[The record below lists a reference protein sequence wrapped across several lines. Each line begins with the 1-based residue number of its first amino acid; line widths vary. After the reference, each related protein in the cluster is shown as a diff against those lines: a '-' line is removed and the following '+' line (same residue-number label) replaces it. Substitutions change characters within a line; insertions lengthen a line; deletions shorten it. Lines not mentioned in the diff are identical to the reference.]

1 MRKRPKFGGGYHGC
15 AIRYHQGMRLN
26 GAMIY
31 VKDLPRMASFY
42 EMSLGLKPIK
52 ETRMDTWVEFDTGG
66 SRFALH
72 AIPAPIA
79 SQIEVS
85 SPTQPRESS
94 PVKLIFEVED
104 LEMEVSR
111 LKALGLSVLQR
122 PWGTFDGIDPEG
134 NIFQI
139 TSSSNVREAE

>member
-1 MRKRPKFGGGYHGC
+1 
-15 AIRYHQGMRLN
+15 MRLN

-31 VKDLPRMASFY
+31 VKDLPRMAAFY
-42 EMSLGLKPIK
+42 EMSLGLKPIQ

-66 SRFALH
+66 SCFSLH
-72 AIPAPIA
+72 AIPATIA
-79 SQIEVS
+79 SQIEVP
-85 SPTQPRESS
+85 SPPQPRESS
-94 PVKLIFEVED
+94 PVKLFFEAED

-111 LKALGLSVLQR
+111 LTTLGVPVLQR

-139 TSSSNVREAE
+139 TSSSNGREAE